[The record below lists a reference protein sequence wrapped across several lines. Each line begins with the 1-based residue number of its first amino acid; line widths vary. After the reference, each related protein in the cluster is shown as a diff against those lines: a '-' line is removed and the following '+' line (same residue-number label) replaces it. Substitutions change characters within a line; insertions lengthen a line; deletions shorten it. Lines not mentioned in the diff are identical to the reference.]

1 MRKVRIAPLIGFIL
15 VSYIGLSIYVIA
27 KQGTEEL
34 LLCVDN
40 GGVKIPFSKY
50 LCREYLF
57 NVRGSQ
63 QDIDT
68 LHRGI
73 GASFVIQGKST
84 PPERE
89 QVLKYLIT
97 KGLDVNHIDMHQLSP
112 LHGAALANSVDEVE
126 MLLRNGA
133 NTDLKDKKFG
143 LTPLELALKL
153 QSEDKLQSDRQ
164 AVISLLK
171 NAK

>member
-15 VSYIGLSIYVIA
+15 VTYIGLSIYVIA

-40 GGVKIPFSKY
+40 GGLKIPFSKY

-57 NVRGSQ
+57 TVRGSH

-68 LHRGI
+68 LHRGV
-73 GASFVIQGKST
+73 GASFVIQGKSAA
-84 PPERE
+84 PERE

-97 KGLDVNHIDMHQLSP
+97 KGLDVNRIDMHQLSP
-112 LHGAALANSVDEVE
+112 LHGAVLANSADEVE

-133 NTDLKDKKFG
+133 HINLKDKKFG